1 MIHIA
6 IPYFSGTG
14 HAKRL
19 AELVAEGVTRGGAMP
34 TLVDV
39 ATITPADWALL
50 AGVDAI
56 IFGAPTHMGSL
67 AAPFKQFMDD
77 SSDIWFNRQW
87 ANKLAGGFT
96 TGVSHGGDKLNS
108 LMQLSI
114 FAAQHGMIWV
124 GQDEIGAPVVKENAG
139 INTSGIWLGLGATDS
154 ADKAQLINEGD
165 AETARR
171 FGARVADAAMRW
183 S

>member
-19 AELVAEGVTRGGAMP
+19 AELVSHGVTRGGATA
-34 TLVDV
+34 TLIDV
-39 ATITPADWALL
+39 ATIQPADWDVL
-50 AGVDAI
+50 AGVDAV
-56 IFGAPTHMGSL
+56 IFGAPTHMGSV
-67 AAPFKQFMDD
+67 AGAFKKFMDD
-77 SSDIWFNRQW
+77 SSDIWFDRRW

-108 LMQLSI
+108 LSQLCL

-124 GQDEIGAPVVKENAG
+124 GQDEIGAPVMKENVG

-154 ADKAQLINEGD
+154 ADKTRLIDEGD
-165 AETARR
+165 AETAQR
-171 FGARVADAAMRW
+171 FGARIADAAMRW